1 LADGRRKRITEAN
14 PSPPRPLHVGALAV
28 SVSSDDETE
37 HRDDRPG
44 WRGRALQNADFAGAD
59 LRGADFTGADLTSA
73 SFRDAEIGVRPRVG
87 VALLGGAMIVAI
99 CAGLAIG
106 WAVSDTRGQFSAD
119 NWDEVAQGGTVTAV
133 MVVLVV
139 MMLWR
144 GFDLAIKVV
153 AVVYV
158 ALLVVN
164 VIANLIWDEV
174 EWLVAARATALVV
187 FLVAAVCAGILGRL
201 IGGVFGSWSI
211 ALVAALGGL
220 ASGRADGGGGA
231 VLVAVCLVIIS
242 KRAVRGDP
250 RDRTLRRVAHR
261 VVRRWG
267 TQFVDADLTGADFT
281 GTDPSG
287 SDVRGATL
295 VDVTWDLD
303 YPAPVDIGDRSRP
316 RQL

>member
-1 LADGRRKRITEAN
+1 MADGRRKRITEVN
-14 PSPPRPLHVGALAV
+14 PSLPRPLHVGALAV
-28 SVSSDDETE
+28 SGSSDDETE
-37 HRDDRPG
+37 RRDDGPG
-44 WRGRALQNADFAGAD
+44 WRGRALQNADFTGAD

-73 SFRDAEIGVRPRVG
+73 SFRDAK
-87 VALLGGAMIVAI
+87 L
-99 CAGLAIG
+99 
-106 WAVSDTRGQFSAD
+106 
-119 NWDEVAQGGTVTAV
+119 
-133 MVVLVV
+133 
-139 MMLWR
+139 
-144 GFDLAIKVV
+144 V
-153 AVVYV
+153 AVVYA

-187 FLVAAVCAGILGRL
+187 FLVSAVGAGILGRL

-231 VLVAVCLVIIS
+231 ILVAVCLVIIS

-267 TQFVDADLTGADFT
+267 TQFVDADFT

-287 SDVRGATL
+287 SDVGGATL
-295 VDVTWDLD
+295 VDVTWDLH

-316 RQL
+316 RRL